1 MHPAIR
7 QNSTDSD
14 TNTNLSPAQAQVIA
28 ALAQGRTITAA
39 ARETDVHRSTIYNWL
54 EHEPQFKTAVENA
67 RREYVEILSDGM
79 RDLAT
84 AALDT
89 LRRLLEDRS
98 TPHAVRLRA
107 ALAILQRPHFPDQ
120 GWHLPERIEPMH
132 QQKFL
137 DDLAEVQADYNAV
150 RAIDAI
156 EAAAKPKEPAE
167 PAPIARCAPCPCGS
181 GAKYKR
187 CCGAA
192 SAGKFTRAPGVAA

>member
-39 ARETDVHRSTIYNWL
+39 ARDAGLHRSTIYNWL
-54 EHEPQFKTAVENA
+54 QNEPQFKTAVENA
-67 RREYVEILSDGM
+67 QREYVEILSDGM
-79 RDLAT
+79 RDLAA

-120 GWHLPERIEPMH
+120 GWHLPERIEPPH

-150 RAIDAI
+150 RVIDAI
-156 EAAAKPKEPAE
+156 ETAAKKDPAQ
-167 PAPIARCAPCPCGS
+167 PAPIARSAPCPCGS
-181 GAKYKR
+181 GNKYKR
-187 CCGAA
+187 CCGRA
-192 SAGKFTRAPGVAA
+192 SVAA

>member
-1 MHPAIR
+1 MHPVIR
-7 QNSTDSD
+7 QNPTDFD

-54 EHEPQFKTAVENA
+54 QHEPQFKTAFENA
-67 RREYVEILSDGM
+67 QREYVEILSDGM
-79 RDLAT
+79 RDLAA

-98 TPHAVRLRA
+98 ISPAVRLRT

-120 GWHLPERIEPMH
+120 GWHLPERIEPAH
-132 QQKFL
+132 QQKIL
-137 DDLAEVQADYNAV
+137 DDFAEIQADYNAIQV
-150 RAIDAI
+150 TG
-156 EAAAKPKEPAE
+156 PT
-167 PAPIARCAPCPCGS
+167 PIARCAPCPCGS

-187 CCGAA
+187 CCGGAG
-192 SAGKFTRAPGVAA
+192 AGKLTQPPGVAA